1 MKNCVVHVRHSDFDV
16 YIGRRCK
23 EFPRSMWANP
33 FKIGR
38 YGTRKEVIDRYEQY
52 VRNKPELMAAL
63 PELKGKVL
71 GCWCLRE
78 PVSHVR
84 KNKECH
90 GEVLVK
96 LVEELDR
103 KEGGG

>member
-1 MKNCVVHVRHSDFDV
+1 MKNCVVHVRHSNFDV
-16 YIGRRCK
+16 YVGRRCK

-38 YGTRKEVIDRYEQY
+38 YGTRKEVISRYEQY

-63 PELKGKVL
+63 PELRNKVL
-71 GCWCLRE
+71 GCWCAPL
-78 PVSHVR
+78 P
-84 KNKECH
+84 CH

-96 LVEELDR
+96 LVGELDK
-103 KEGGG
+103 KEAVDDGN